1 MTITRAQ
8 ALRSSTPGV
17 RPPVGT
23 RQPGELYTNWPDKAL
38 GVIDSTQTPVDL
50 LAVRVFSSLASY
62 NAGDFVQT
70 GGQMYSAKA
79 AITPGAFNATQW
91 TKVTLAGD
99 PVTSMNGG
107 QLAGLRNKIING
119 AFQIDQRY
127 AHAVIVFAAVGY
139 VPDRWL
145 VAVSQAGKLAGGAV
159 TNASLPSFAQLM
171 NLYPV
176 ATTGYAPLA
185 TDYFNLQHRVEGQD
199 MADLQWGTANAQPV
213 TLSFNVIA
221 TAPGTYSGAIS
232 NGAGNRSYPF
242 TFAAGATSSY
252 VSITIPG
259 DTAGTWATDNTIG
272 LTVYFDLGNG
282 ANYRTAM
289 GAWTAGNFAGVTG
302 TTQLVAQNGQPTL
315 NFSGVQL
322 ERGSIATPYERRHIA
337 LETTLCER
345 YYWRYT
351 PAGTAG
357 VRFSAY
363 QNASQNVIQNF
374 TFPLMRA
381 APTGSVI
388 GTWNLNNCTGPF
400 FSVTSPN
407 SAVIYVVASSTGSL
421 DAYSSA
427 NSGFD
432 LSAEL

>member
-272 LTVYFDLGNG
+272 LIVYFDLGNG

-302 TTQLVAQNGQPTL
+302 TTQLVALNGQPSL
-315 NFSGVQL
+315 NITGVQL
-322 ERGSIATPYERRHIA
+322 ERGSVATPYERRHIA
-337 LETTLCER
+337 LETTLCQR
-345 YYWRYT
+345 YYQRYT
-351 PAGTAG
+351 TASATAMDYGGYLIAGAP
-357 VRFSAY
+357 Y
-363 QNASQNVIQNF
+363 YN
-374 TFPLMRA
+374 TFPIASMRV
-381 APTGSVI
+381 APTCAFI
-388 GTWNLNNCTGPF
+388 GAWSLVNVSTWTIDSYGNNFIRLTAVPTATGGW
-400 FSVTSPN
+400 
-407 SAVIYVVASSTGSL
+407 SASNP
-421 DAYSSA
+421 A
-427 NSGFD
+427 NGGFD
-432 LSAEL
+432 LNAEL

>member
-145 VAVSQAGKLAGGAV
+145 VAVSQAGKLAGGV
-159 TNASLPSFAQLM
+159 L
-171 NLYPV
+171 
-176 ATTGYAPLA
+176 
-185 TDYFNLQHRVEGQD
+185 
-199 MADLQWGTANAQPV
+199 
-213 TLSFNVIA
+213 
-221 TAPGTYSGAIS
+221 
-232 NGAGNRSYPF
+232 
-242 TFAAGATSSY
+242 
-252 VSITIPG
+252 
-259 DTAGTWATDNTIG
+259 
-272 LTVYFDLGNG
+272 
-282 ANYRTAM
+282 
-289 GAWTAGNFAGVTG
+289 
-302 TTQLVAQNGQPTL
+302 
-315 NFSGVQL
+315 
-322 ERGSIATPYERRHIA
+322 
-337 LETTLCER
+337 
-345 YYWRYT
+345 
-351 PAGTAG
+351 
-357 VRFSAY
+357 
-363 QNASQNVIQNF
+363 
-374 TFPLMRA
+374 
-381 APTGSVI
+381 
-388 GTWNLNNCTGPF
+388 
-400 FSVTSPN
+400 
-407 SAVIYVVASSTGSL
+407 
-421 DAYSSA
+421 
-427 NSGFD
+427 
-432 LSAEL
+432 